1 MSIMDTDL
9 ARVRALNDELRQHL
23 LGGGAVM
30 TPSIAALGP
39 EAVARLV
46 QVISVYDDFC
56 KALDA
61 WDAHDYGV
69 FPFEGQM
76 VAFKI
81 DYYDKSLTH
90 HSPDP
95 SNPSITQRIITI
107 MMADEY

>member
-46 QVISVYDDFC
+46 QVISVYDDFNPRNDPWDERDMGFVQ
-56 KALDA
+56 LD
-61 WDAHDYGV
+61 DL
-69 FPFEGQM
+69 
-76 VAFKI
+76 KI
-81 DYYDKSLTH
+81 IWKINYFDKSLTH

-95 SNPSITQRIITI
+95 ADPSVTERIITL
-107 MMADEY
+107 MRADEY